1 MRLNQI
7 LYFVTVCKYQNYS
20 RAAEELFVSQPAISQ
35 AMKELETEC
44 GVPLLK
50 RKGNNIYITPEGKL
64 LCAEASDVLRHMD
77 HLTHLVKEL
86 HLQRNYVRIGLSTI
100 AGNVIFP
107 SLRRSFSLQHP
118 EIEVLSQEHNTA
130 TLFQMLDT
138 DEVDIIF
145 TTPTISEEELKN
157 KYRFIKINSPFL
169 VYCVAKNHPYAGRKS
184 VTCQEI
190 AAAPITVMDGDS
202 YPTEELRRNLSE
214 AGLEPNIIH
223 YTNQVYTVE
232 RFVESGTSA
241 GFLPEELVKDNPRL
255 VALHYPWHRDDL
267 FTMLLWK
274 KEQMLYPSVKVFIR
288 VAHQYLKMAGDNED
302 IHFLT
307 D

>member
-1 MRLNQI
+1 MDNSLLNYIGNTPLVELKNIEEKYKLKSKLFAKLEMFNLSGSIKIRIAKEII
-7 LYFVTVCKYQNYS
+7 LDGINKGLINNKTTIIEATSGNTGIALACICAQ
-20 RAAEELFVSQPAISQ
+20 
-35 AMKELETEC
+35 MK
-44 GVPLLK
+44 LK
-50 RKGNNIYITPEGKL
+50 LIIVMPENMSIERQKLIKIYGGKIILTQKNKGMKG
-64 LCAEASDVLRHMD
+64 
-77 HLTHLVKEL
+77 
-86 HLQRNYVRIGLSTI
+86 
-100 AGNVIFP
+100 
-107 SLRRSFSLQHP
+107 SLKK
-118 EIEVLSQEHNTA
+118 V
-130 TLFQMLDT
+130 
-138 DEVDIIF
+138 
-145 TTPTISEEELKN
+145 EELKN
-157 KYRFIKINSPFL
+157 KYRFIKTNSPSL

-190 AAAPITVMDGDS
+190 AAAPITVMDSDS

-255 VALHYPWHRDDL
+255 VALHYPWYRDDL